1 MTTVSATPVGPV
13 AEAAV
18 SPSPG
23 GGLGG
28 FTPTGAA
35 TVARVWIDDVD
46 VTDCA
51 VEGSVTRRLNRP
63 SQAQVKLPIDCA
75 IGGPGSR
82 LKVEFGPE
90 DGDMVL
96 YFHGFV
102 LLCESSCDEDTG
114 YTVYNATDPMELWQ
128 WRPARDYDSITPGNF
143 VDPYFTK
150 RIAQGGKQTGPQMVE
165 SMLRASENPDRIP
178 EAAEGPL
185 FITYGTFETGGVDL
199 SGIPVD
205 WPMTIMEVV
214 SLLTSTGE
222 VDVILTPI
230 DSGANMAQVDVYNG
244 DYGTDRSGSVV
255 FEFATGARNV
265 RSLRWNEDMSNMRN
279 KIQYFFTPK
288 ETTRRYK
295 ANITGDDPCLPG
307 NKGNPGGPGGSLPD
321 RVNFWEPGDLG
332 TRISESRS
340 TYGVRMDIQTFD
352 VDVIFKEP
360 CDSPATLGCCE
371 FTTPGGT
378 VIGTDPTRVMY
389 RRLWQIESW
398 IAAQPREIIHIT
410 PARNT
415 AIGAFDIGDLV
426 GVTVAP
432 TIRGGATGAQRI
444 YEYTIGWDAEES
456 VPAIEELQTSADQEG
471 V

>member
-18 SPSPG
+18 SPSLG

-28 FTPTGAA
+28 ITPTGAA

-114 YTVYNATDPMELWQ
+114 YTVYNATDPMEMWQ
-128 WRPARDYDSITPGNF
+128 WRLARDYDSITPGNF

-150 RIAQGGKQTGPQMVE
+150 TIAKGGKQRGPQMVE
-165 SMLRASENPDRIP
+165 SMLRASENPALIP
-178 EAAEGPL
+178 ELAEGPL
-185 FITYGTFETGGVDL
+185 FISYGAFETGGVDL

-214 SLLTSTGE
+214 SLLVSTGE

-230 DSGANMAQVDVYNG
+230 DSGGNMAQVDVYNG

-255 FEFATGARNV
+255 FEFGTGARNV
-265 RSLRWNEDMSNMRN
+265 RNLRWNEDMANMRN

-307 NKGNPGGPGGSLPD
+307 NIGNPGGPGGSLPD
-321 RVNFWEPGDLG
+321 RDNFLAPGDLG
-332 TRISESRS
+332 TLIDNSRS

-352 VDVIFKEP
+352 VDVIYRKEG
-360 CDSPATLGCCE
+360 CVEDAATLGCC
-371 FTTPGGT
+371 
-378 VIGTDPTRVMY
+378 TDLDPVRILY

-410 PARNT
+410 PARDT

-432 TIRGGATGAQRI
+432 TIRGGTTGAQRV
-444 YEYTIGWDAEES
+444 YEYTISWDGEES